1 MNEISRT
8 DTKPSVC
15 PLDCPDTC
23 SLAVTV
29 TDGRVS
35 AVHGTKAN
43 PFTDG
48 VICNKVARS
57 YPEFVHGEG
66 RLTTPLRRTGGKGD
80 GAFEPVSWDT
90 ALDLVYEGFSRA
102 IGRHGPQAVMPFNYA
117 GPHGELAGGS
127 MDRRFF
133 HKLGATQLNRGP
145 LCGIVRGTAYT
156 SLYGPAPGMPP
167 EQASDADLV
176 VVWGNNVTVSNL
188 HLMRVLK
195 DARKDGIRLVV
206 IDPKRT
212 KIAERADLFL
222 QVTPGTDVVLAMA
235 VAAELERRGMLDSAF
250 IEQWTL
256 GFDRYMQQARQYRPD
271 EVVSICGLSRD
282 DFMQFVDW
290 YAEASTVAASFGN
303 GIERGR
309 SGGSGLRAGMALQAL
324 TGNHGRRGAGVI
336 AKPGLVSPKTTD
348 RLQRPDL
355 VPEGTRTFNIV
366 DVAREAVGPES

>member
-8 DTKPSVC
+8 ETKPSVC

-23 SLAVTV
+23 SLSVTV
-29 TDGRVS
+29 VDGKVS
-35 AVHGTKAN
+35 AIHGTGAN

-66 RLTTPLRRTGGKGD
+66 RLTRPLRRTGKKGE
-80 GAFEPVSWDT
+80 GAFEPISWDA
-90 ALDLVYEGFSRA
+90 ALDLVHEGFSRA
-102 IGRHGPQAVMPFNYA
+102 IDRYGPQAVMPFNYA

-133 HKLGATQLNRGP
+133 NRLGATQLNRGP

-156 SLYGPAPGMPP
+156 SLYGAAPGMPP

-195 DARKDGIRLVV
+195 DARKDGIRLVG

-222 QVTPGTDVVLAMA
+222 QVTPGTDVVLAIA
-235 VAAELERRGMLDSAF
+235 AAAEL
-250 IEQWTL
+250 
-256 GFDRYMQQARQYRPD
+256 
-271 EVVSICGLSRD
+271 
-282 DFMQFVDW
+282 
-290 YAEASTVAASFGN
+290 
-303 GIERGR
+303 
-309 SGGSGLRAGMALQAL
+309 
-324 TGNHGRRGAGVI
+324 
-336 AKPGLVSPKTTD
+336 
-348 RLQRPDL
+348 
-355 VPEGTRTFNIV
+355 
-366 DVAREAVGPES
+366 